1 MFELFL
7 VMIALTSPF
16 LIISAVRHYFK
27 YKAAVNQKVL
37 ARQQHDET
45 NIMVSNQK
53 TLGQLIDRVVILER
67 IVTSS
72 NMDLNEE
79 INRL

>member
-16 LIISAVRHYFK
+16 LMISAFRHYLK
-27 YKAAVNQKVL
+27 YKAAVNQNIL

-45 NIMVSNQK
+45 NIIISNQK
-53 TLGQLIDRVVILER
+53 TLEQLIDRVVILEK
-67 IVTSS
+67 IVTS
-72 NMDLNEE
+72 
-79 INRL
+79 